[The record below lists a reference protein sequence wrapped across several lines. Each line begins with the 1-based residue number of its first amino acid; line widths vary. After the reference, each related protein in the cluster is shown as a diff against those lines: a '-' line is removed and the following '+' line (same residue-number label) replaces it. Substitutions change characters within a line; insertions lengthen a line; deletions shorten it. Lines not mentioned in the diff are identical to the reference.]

1 MRADSSILPPSRRR
15 INHRPRTRRPQTARF
30 VIVSERIRRRS
41 SVHFLIVPV
50 IKLPLPRLT
59 ASSRLR
65 DPPNAHLPV
74 PASTV
79 RSRIGILQSQLL
91 LLVVAVVGFISHA
104 SVPRLVGVQS
114 AESASIPSSSLG
126 SVGCR
131 LVGSA
136 CCALVAQSVP
146 FVENPALDSAGGGRG
161 RAVRCRVAVG
171 AVEGVEV
178 GGWEAEA
185 ARAVV

>member
-1 MRADSSILPPSRRR
+1 MRAHSPVFPPSRCRVD
-15 INHRPRTRRPQTARF
+15 HGPRTRRPQTPRF
-30 VIVSERIRRRS
+30 VIVSERIRRRG

-50 IKLPLPRLT
+50 IQLPLSRLT

-65 DPPNAHLPV
+65 DASNAHLPI

-91 LLVVAVVGFISHA
+91 LLVVAVVSFISHA
-104 SVPRLVGVQS
+104 SVPRLVGIQS
-114 AESASIPSSSLG
+114 AKSASIPPPSLG

-136 CCALVAQSVP
+136 CGALVAQSVP
-146 FVENPALDSAGGGRG
+146 FVENPTLDSAGGGRG
-161 RAVRCRVAVG
+161 CAVSCWVAVG